1 MHECPKQREE
11 EEEEAEEEIVT
22 QPPRGYNALP
32 CPLYPAPWW
41 ILNEL

>member
-32 CPLYPAPWW
+32 CPLSPAPWW

>member
-11 EEEEAEEEIVT
+11 EEEGAEEEIVT

-32 CPLYPAPWW
+32 CPLSPAP
-41 ILNEL
+41 